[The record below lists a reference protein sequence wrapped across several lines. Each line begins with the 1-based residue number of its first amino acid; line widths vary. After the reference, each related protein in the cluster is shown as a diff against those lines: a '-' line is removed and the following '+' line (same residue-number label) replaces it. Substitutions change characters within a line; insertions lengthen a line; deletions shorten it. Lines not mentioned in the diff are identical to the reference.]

1 MADRPKAM
9 MASSERA
16 RLQRDVDHL
25 SSSVATQIERL
36 RSAAHSEHRLAL
48 LGTIIAAV
56 IGAAATLG
64 ASFLAAQPQP
74 VACTESLQRAIEIYQ
89 TSGVKID
96 LPDESREQ
104 QQCDLERHL
113 DQLGSRP
120 QPTP

>member
-1 MADRPKAM
+1 MT
-9 MASSERA
+9 SSA
-16 RLQRDVDHL
+16 TDRLQRDVDRL

-36 RSAAHSEHRLAL
+36 RSAAHSEQRLAL
-48 LGTIIAAV
+48 LGTIIAAA

-89 TSGVKID
+89 TSGLKID

-104 QQCDLERHL
+104 EQCDLEQQL
-113 DQLGSRP
+113 DQLGPRP